1 MRTTTRSTAAWIFG
15 FAATVLFISVW
26 GRAVV
31 VDTDGLA
38 ESAAPLA
45 ESVIVVDL
53 FTDWLGA
60 ELADNGVD
68 PRLAAPAVD
77 YVLETAE
84 VGSALDDFVGEVV
97 AAAALPGPQAASVD
111 IAELLQPVVPAI
123 ADTLEAAGV
132 EVNEAGV
139 ISVVTG
145 LDPLVVRQ
153 AAANPYIG
161 VHSPIAT
168 RLGTAAGLAVL
179 LMAVAGW
186 TAILA
191 SRDRLGETRRLLF
204 RLALGGLSFGIL
216 LKIGSWVLDPV
227 GGRAPISESISLLVG
242 SKWMVPIS
250 IGLVAAFF
258 SVGIWAIRRLVR
270 QTEDSPKRDEE
281 STPEQEP
288 HLSLQG

>member
-1 MRTTTRSTAAWIFG
+1 
-15 FAATVLFISVW
+15 L
-26 GRAVV
+26 V
-31 VDTDGLA
+31 VDTDGLS

-45 ESVIVVDL
+45 ESVMVVDL
-53 FTDWLGA
+53 FADWLGA

-68 PRLAAPAVD
+68 PSLATPAVD
-77 YVLETAE
+77 YVLETTE
-84 VGSALDDFVGEVV
+84 FGSAIDEFVGEVV

-111 IAELLQPVVPAI
+111 IAGLLQPVVPAI
-123 ADTLEAAGV
+123 ADTLESAGV
-132 EVNEAGV
+132 PVDEGSVT
-139 ISVVTG
+139 SVVAG

-153 AAANPYIG
+153 SDASPYVGIG
-161 VHSPIAT
+161 SPIAT

-179 LMAVAGW
+179 VMAVAGW

-191 SRDRLGETRRLLF
+191 SPDRLSEARRLLI
-204 RLALGGLSFGIL
+204 RVALGGLSFGIL

-250 IGLVAAFF
+250 IGLVAAVFA
-258 SVGIWAIRRLVR
+258 VGIWGVRRLVR
-270 QTEDSPKRDEE
+270 QQADSPMPDEQ